1 MAILAYHSIS
11 PRFIWGITWTTPR
24 QFSSQ
29 IRRALDLGFTF
40 HSLDER
46 LKTNDSHAKRLYIT
60 FDDGFENIYQYA
72 FPVLNKYKLPATL
85 FVVAGY
91 SGQYNTWDV
100 NWGNQRLCHL
110 DWAQLQELAAAGWTI
125 GSHGMSHSSL
135 PQLSDGKL
143 RRELYSSK
151 ALIEHHIQRPC
162 QWLSLPFGNG
172 AQRVL
177 DVAHEA
183 GYRGIVG
190 MSRISSH
197 ASLACHARTGVYVL
211 DNSFTF
217 EQKCIAKYKKIYH
230 LIQGMLDICSN
241 GTVWVKQ
248 GIGSQPRKR
257 SSLG

>member
-24 QFSSQ
+24 QFTSQ

-40 HSLDER
+40 HTLDE
-46 LKTNDSHAKRLYIT
+46 LFQSTPSFDKRLYIT
-60 FDDGFENIYQYA
+60 FDDGFANVFDYA
-72 FPVLNKYKLPATL
+72 FPVLNQYNLPATV

-100 NWGNQRLCHL
+100 NWGFQRLCHM
-110 DWAQLQELAAAGWTI
+110 DWSQLQELSAAGWTI
-125 GSHGMSHSSL
+125 GSHGMTHRSL
-135 PQLSDGKL
+135 PHLDEHDLKH
-143 RRELYSSK
+143 ELISSK
-151 ALIEHHIQRPC
+151 TLIERHIKRPC
-162 QWLSLPFGNG
+162 HWLSCPFGNVHSG
-172 AQRVL
+172 IL
-177 DVAHEA
+177 DTIHWA
-183 GYRGIVG
+183 GYRGVVG
-190 MSRISSH
+190 MSTVQAH
-197 ASLACHARTGVYVL
+197 EKLETHTRTGIYIA

-217 EQKCIAKYKKIYH
+217 AQKSIAKYKKIYH

-248 GIGSQPRKR
+248 GIGSQSRKR